1 MRIITPLHSRL
12 YKISP
17 MELMAPGKCTLA
29 AMVWRISAFSLLM
42 TLAACSS
49 VPDRVAAPVSTLEL
63 ASPEKSFSPDEPARS
78 KEPAAPEKSISP
90 PDGSDDDNGSLLDTL
105 LAAESRATRA
115 GRKVLATAR
124 EMTLDRREIVRGSC
138 WDYTNAVYNRT
149 GYPNNKTGRK
159 TIFRSSKENGPY
171 ADAALIQ
178 PGDWLYYINHS
189 YNGIEH
195 SAIFVK
201 WINLDERTALMLSYG
216 GEKRKEPARY
226 LPYDISHV
234 YQIVRP
240 AEDNE
245 DQLAS
250 SR

>member
-1 MRIITPLHSRL
+1 MKRLAQYKHNMAAAAWRMPIIFL
-12 YKISP
+12 
-17 MELMAPGKCTLA
+17 LA
-29 AMVWRISAFSLLM
+29 

-49 VPDRVAAPVSTLEL
+49 VPDRVTAPVSTLDL
-63 ASPEKSFSPDEPARS
+63 ASPEKSFSSGEPANQ
-78 KEPAAPEKSISP
+78 KEPAVPEKPIAP
-90 PDGSDDDNGSLLDTL
+90 PADDDSGNLLDTL

-159 TIFRSSKENGPY
+159 TVFRSSKENGPY

-226 LPYDISHV
+226 LPYDIRHV

-240 AEDNE
+240 AEESE

>member
-1 MRIITPLHSRL
+1 
-12 YKISP
+12 
-17 MELMAPGKCTLA
+17 MELMAPGKHTLA
-29 AMVWRISAFSLLM
+29 AFAWRISAFSLLM
-42 TLAACSS
+42 ALAACSS
-49 VPDRVAAPVSTLEL
+49 VPDRVAAPVSAIEL
-63 ASPEKSFSPDEPARS
+63 ASPEKSFRSGEPARLE
-78 KEPAAPEKSISP
+78 EPAAPKKPISP
-90 PDGSDDDNGSLLDTL
+90 PADDDNGSLLDAL

-149 GYPNNKTGRK
+149 GYPNNKAGRK

-171 ADAALIQ
+171 ADVALIQ

-201 WINLDERTALMLSYG
+201 WISLDERTALMLSYG

-240 AEDNE
+240 AEDIE

>member
-1 MRIITPLHSRL
+1 
-12 YKISP
+12 
-17 MELMAPGKCTLA
+17 
-29 AMVWRISAFSLLM
+29 M

-49 VPDRVAAPVSTLEL
+49 APARMAAPVSAIEL
-63 ASPEKSFSPDEPARS
+63 ASPEKAFNSEEPARLDEPAS
-78 KEPAAPEKSISP
+78 PEKPIRP
-90 PDGSDDDNGSLLDTL
+90 PADDGDGNESLLDTL
-105 LAAESRATRA
+105 LAAESRATRV

-138 WDYTNAVYNRT
+138 WDYTNAIYNRT

-159 TIFRSSKENGPY
+159 TVFRSSKENGPY

-201 WINLDERTALMLSYG
+201 WINLDGRTALMLSYG
-216 GEKRKEPARY
+216 GEKRREPARY
-226 LPYDISHV
+226 LSYDISHV

-240 AEDNE
+240 AEDGE

>member
-1 MRIITPLHSRL
+1 
-12 YKISP
+12 
-17 MELMAPGKCTLA
+17 MASGKRTLTA
-29 AMVWRISAFSLLM
+29 IVWRISAFSLLI

-49 VPDRVAAPVSTLEL
+49 VPDRVAAPVSTIEL
-63 ASPEKSFSPDEPARS
+63 ASPEKPFNSEEAPRLD
-78 KEPAAPEKSISP
+78 EPAAPEKSISP
-90 PDGSDDDNGSLLDTL
+90 PAEGDDDNGNLLDTL
-105 LAAESRATRA
+105 LAAESRATMA

-124 EMTLDRREIVRGSC
+124 EMTLERREIVRGSC
-138 WDYTNAVYNRT
+138 WDYTNAVYSRT
-149 GYPNNKTGRK
+149 GYPNSKKSRK
-159 TIFRSSKENGPY
+159 TVFRSSKESGPY

-201 WINLDERTALMLSYG
+201 WINPDERTALMLSYG
-216 GEKRKEPARY
+216 GERRKEPARY
-226 LPYDISHV
+226 LPYDIRHV

-240 AEDNE
+240 VEDGDE
-245 DQLAS
+245 QLAS